1 MKRFSIIC
9 LAALASAA
17 LLVSCKKD
25 NGEKTAKLEKLSF
38 TESKV
43 SLDPGDELT
52 LTVTTEPEKA
62 ATGKLSWTSSDEAV
76 ATVKDGVVTA
86 KATGEATI
94 TAVSGDIK
102 ATCKVTVNRFILCEM
117 KLNGDDAAC
126 KNPVGTEVDWDVD
139 GENHYMIL
147 WDTTT
152 GDYIKSDKNT
162 FSGEWEDESVAS
174 KFAALKSDWAKY
186 QYNAVL
192 VVPTKP
198 CASAAFT
205 FRYNYTEGV
214 STSKSYKKT
223 IIIKT
228 SYKENFYFTNTS
240 GTIQKAVINV
250 GNTAEKIC
258 VRKPNA
264 EGTALEAVKD
274 FTQSHYSFSG
284 SDANLK
290 VELKAQGEEYYYL
303 SVGKASSSAS
313 FTTET
318 SPITFTYNDGSKSSS
333 KRFRFKTSAVNYY
346 DLWF

>member
-1 MKRFSIIC
+1 MKRFSFILC
-9 LAALASAA
+9 AALAAMV
-17 LLVSCKKD
+17 LFVSCKKE
-25 NGEKTAKLEKLSF
+25 NAQKTLALEKLTFSE
-38 TESKV
+38 TKV
-43 SLDPGDELT
+43 SLDPGDEFT
-52 LTVTTEPEKA
+52 LTVNAEPEKA
-62 ATGKLSWTSSDEAV
+62 AVGKLNWTSSDESV
-76 ATVKDGVVTA
+76 ATVKDGVITA

-94 TAVSGDIK
+94 TAASGDIK
-102 ATCKVTVNRFILCEM
+102 ATCKVSISRFILCQMTMNGEAAM
-117 KLNGDDAAC
+117 K
-126 KNPVGTEVDWDVD
+126 KPIGTKVDWDVD
-139 GENHYMIL
+139 GESHYLIL

-152 GDYIKSDKNT
+152 GDYIKGNKDAI
-162 FSGEWEDESVAS
+162 SGEWEDEAVAS
-174 KFAALKSDWAKY
+174 KFGTVKTDWAKF
-186 QYNAVL
+186 QYYGVL

-198 CASAAFT
+198 CESADLT

-214 STSKSYKKT
+214 STSKTYKKT
-223 IIIKT
+223 LHIKT
-228 SYKENFYFTNTS
+228 SYKENFYFTNAS
-240 GTIQKAVINV
+240 GAIQKAVINV

-258 VRKPNA
+258 VSKPNA

-284 SDANLK
+284 SDTNLK

-303 SVGKASSSAS
+303 SVSKASSGAS